1 MANLREQPGCPCLM
15 LSENQGSN
23 KLVLWSPVILA
34 GRFWAAAVWSTAYGT
49 ARHWLSTAAQPIT
62 SCCCDRI
69 LLTLEYGQLDLVRH
83 RLVQAGFQV
92 EPIHYGLDAEL
103 PVGTPPERMDE
114 LISLVN
120 DLTSASA
127 LIEPLESAYV
137 PIDQIP

>member
-23 KLVLWSPVILA
+23 KLVLWSPLFGGTLLGSGGLVH
-34 GRFWAAAVWSTAYGT
+34 AYGT
-49 ARHWLSTAAQPIT
+49 AAALALEAAQPIT
-62 SCCCDRI
+62 LLLCDRI